1 MPCNKQFTK
10 KAEFVKI
17 KKSGLGFGQVQFFG
31 PQEKESMKKTLLG
44 ILFILPLFFGT
55 GTARAD
61 DAVLRYE
68 EKIFPVIKNEMLEG
82 NFQEVIVI
90 LKRIL
95 TDDGLDHYEKVYL
108 LEKNSELSKNMGYF
122 KEAGEILELAY
133 LINNLEKDLRIRI
146 HDRLTAYYKNIRNWD
161 KCINAHFYY
170 LEHVKVDDAEKL
182 AVLFDIVKNYQY
194 AMQYKK
200 AERVLS
206 EVIGL
211 CQSDAD
217 FAYLYYYRGIGC
229 FALNEYGKA
238 VNMFKKALKY
248 NELTEEEQG
257 IALYNAAFCLE
268 ILQDREE
275 AVKYYEKALPV
286 YANKALVKNR
296 LEKLTE
302 KAEKK

>member
-1 MPCNKQFTK
+1 
-10 KAEFVKI
+10 
-17 KKSGLGFGQVQFFG
+17 
-31 PQEKESMKKTLLG
+31 MKKTLLG

-68 EKIFPVIKNEMLEG
+68 EKFFPVVKNEMLEG
-82 NFQEVIVI
+82 DFQEVIII

-95 TDDGLDHYEKVYL
+95 TDNGLDHYDKVYL
-108 LEKNSELSKNMGYF
+108 LEKSSELSKNMGYF
-122 KEAGEILELAY
+122 KEAGEILELTY
-133 LINNLEKDLRIRI
+133 LINGLEKDLRIRI
-146 HDRLTAYYKNIRNWD
+146 HGSLTAYYKKIRNWD
-161 KCINAHFYY
+161 KCVNAHFQY
-170 LEHVKVDDAEKL
+170 LETVKVDDAEKL

-200 AERVLS
+200 AERVLG

-217 FAYLYYYRGIGC
+217 FAYLYYYGAMGS

-238 VNMFKKALKY
+238 AAMFKKALKY
-248 NELTEEEQG
+248 NELSEEEQG
-257 IALYNAAFCLE
+257 IALYNTAFCLE

-275 AVKYYEKALPV
+275 AAKYYEKALIY
-286 YANKALVKNR
+286 YANKALVKTR

-302 KAEKK
+302 QAETK

>member
-1 MPCNKQFTK
+1 MADMVCM
-10 KAEFVKI
+10 
-17 KKSGLGFGQVQFFG
+17 KKSLT
-31 PQEKESMKKTLLG
+31 SLLYCF
-44 ILFILPLFFGT
+44 LFIFNPLH
-55 GTARAD
+55 AAANE
-61 DAVLRYE
+61 AVMQYE
-68 EKIFPVIKNEMLEG
+68 EKLYAAIENKITGGDFK
-82 NFQEVIVI
+82 EVIVS

-95 TDDGLDHYEKVYL
+95 TDDGLNHYEKVYL
-108 LEKNSELSKNMGYF
+108 LEKSSELSKNMGYF

-133 LINNLEKDLRIRI
+133 LINGLEKDLRIRI
-146 HDRLTAYYKNIRNWD
+146 HDRLTAYYKNIRSWD
-161 KCINAHFYY
+161 KCIKAHFYY
-170 LEHVKVDDAEKL
+170 LENVKVDDAEKL

-200 AERVLS
+200 AERVLG

-248 NELTEEEQG
+248 NELTEEEKG

-275 AVKYYEKALPV
+275 AVKYYEKAMPV
-286 YANKALVKNR
+286 YANKALVKTR
-296 LEKLTE
+296 LEKLRE
-302 KAEKK
+302 QAETK